1 MLDFAVSLARRAG
14 ALLLDGQKQRP
25 VVELK
30 SAFEVVTAIDRA
42 SEALIV
48 QAIIDQY
55 PDHAILA
62 EEGGG
67 VDRTSDYLWV
77 IDPLD
82 GTNNYAHGFP
92 FFCVSIGLLRQQQLF
107 LGVVY
112 DPLRDELFSAQAGG
126 GAWCNGQRLSVSAIP
141 ALAGS
146 LVSTGF
152 PYNYATTNDNN
163 YVQFN
168 QIQSRTQG
176 VRRGGSAALDLAYV
190 AAGRLEA
197 HWELRLSPW
206 DSTAAALMVLEA
218 GGQLSDWNGAH
229 WTPWSHD
236 LAATNGHIHAELL
249 AALNE
254 KG

>member
-1 MLDFAVSLARRAG
+1 MLDFAVTVARRAG
-14 ALLLDGQKQRP
+14 ALLLDGLAQRP
-25 VVELK
+25 AVELK
-30 SAFEVVTAIDRA
+30 SPFEVVTAIDRA

-48 QAIIDQY
+48 RAIADQF
-55 PDHAILA
+55 PDHAVLA

-67 VDRTSDYLWV
+67 IERASEYLWIV
-77 IDPLD
+77 DPLD

-92 FFCVSIGLLRQQQLF
+92 FFSVSIGLLHHQELF

-112 DPLRDELFSAQAGG
+112 DPLHDELFTAQVGM
-126 GAWCNGQRLSVSAIP
+126 GAWCNGNRLSVSAIP
-141 ALAGS
+141 MLAGS

-168 QIQSRTQG
+168 LMQARTQG
-176 VRRGGSAALDLAYV
+176 VRRCGSAALDLAYV

-206 DSTAAALMVLEA
+206 DSAAAALMVVEA
-218 GGQLSDWNGAH
+218 GGQLSDWHGKRWN
-229 WTPWSHD
+229 PWSHD
-236 LAATNGHIHAELL
+236 LIASNGQIHAEIIALL
-249 AALNE
+249 ND
-254 KG
+254 GG